1 MPLPTEG
8 RKESTRRPPK
18 KVPSW
23 HLTGA
28 KAMKYVEEADSRT
41 QEKKTKAVKE
51 DNIKKE
57 AVNKARAAE
66 RRQTK
71 KPNMKRKVTRLR

>member
-23 HLTGA
+23 HLTGV
-28 KAMKYVEEADSRT
+28 KAMKYVEEADTRT
-41 QEKKTKAVKE
+41 KEKKNKVTKE
-51 DNIKKE
+51 DNIKK
-57 AVNKARAAE
+57 
-66 RRQTK
+66 
-71 KPNMKRKVTRLR
+71 RL